1 MNATPS
7 RKPTRPSV
15 NLCLTW
21 STGTGVRPHPPNQ
34 RHFKGSG
41 SRVFTPTS
49 QHRVSPP
56 LSVDSGGPLLRELD
70 HGRESGRVLV
80 VELEIRVVQDQLLD
94 AGHDGPPEVDSRWEH
109 DLPHELLPGHLVLDV
124 IALHLAD
131 AVDFEG
137 GDVFPVLPI
146 DLRALRWQ
154 GLREG
159 LRENL
164 PHPTAVLPARD
175 LLQGVHLRVRRRRID
190 VEPGGSSSLV
200 DGLRPP
206 KREGELHAVELRVP
220 ELPVA
225 DLVSDKRFAVP
236 LVRISVE
243 ITRTAVRA
251 LAALDVFRLKTP
263 FRGHDLS
270 PRRSPASAEAY
281 LMYFLPLPSRD
292 RNGNVNSYPHAQSR
306 APWPRRCLPRF
317 PTCYGAS
324 RFRWPPRSA

>member
-1 MNATPS
+1 M
-7 RKPTRPSV
+7 
-15 NLCLTW
+15 
-21 STGTGVRPHPPNQ
+21 
-34 RHFKGSG
+34 
-41 SRVFTPTS
+41 
-49 QHRVSPP
+49 
-56 LSVDSGGPLLRELD
+56 
-70 HGRESGRVLV
+70 
-80 VELEIRVVQDQLLD
+80 VELEVRVVQDQPLD
-94 AGHDGPPEVDSRWEH
+94 PSYRVPPAVDSRWEH
-109 DLPHELLPGHLVLDV
+109 AFPHVLLPGHRVLDV

-225 DLVSDKRFAVP
+225 NLVSYKRFAVP

-243 ITRTAVRA
+243 ITRAAVRA
-251 LAALDVFRLKTP
+251 IAALDVFRLKTP
-263 FRGHDLS
+263 FRGHDVS
-270 PRRSPASAEAY
+270 PRRTPASTGAY
-281 LMYFLPLPSRD
+281 LMYF
-292 RNGNVNSYPHAQSR
+292 HAHTMSAR
-306 APWPRRCLPRF
+306 AEIGKGRCILIRAAD
-317 PTCYGAS
+317 TA
-324 RFRWPPRSA
+324 R